1 MSDSIELAALNS
13 ATKYPSIPTYHVLGE
28 RGALTEDATPFVG
41 DVILTEK
48 VDGTNARI
56 IQLPGGD
63 WFIGSREELLAARG
77 DRVTNPAL
85 GIVAALRTVAEGF
98 SVRDSISVFYL
109 EVYGAKVGAA
119 AKQYTGTGQVGYRLF
134 DVATVPAEVLGW
146 PVERISAWR
155 EGGGQTFL
163 TEEALTIAAG
173 MEGLP
178 LTPRLDVIAPGS
190 LPTSVDEM
198 SAWLNGSWLQ
208 TQVALDGQAVGRAE
222 GVVLRNADR
231 SVIAKARFEDYAR
244 TLKRRAQTART
255 H

>member
-1 MSDSIELAALNS
+1 MSDSIDLAALNS

-41 DVILTEK
+41 DVVLTEK
-48 VDGTNARI
+48 IDGTNARI

-63 WFIGSREELLAARG
+63 WLIGSREELLAARG

-85 GIVAALRTVAEGF
+85 GIVGALRTVAEGL
-98 SVRDSISVFYL
+98 SARDGINVFYL

-134 DVATVPAEVLGW
+134 DVATVPPEVLDR

-155 EGGGQTFL
+155 EGGGQSFL
-163 TEEALTIAAG
+163 TEEALTVAAG
-173 MEGLP
+173 VEGIA

-190 LPTSVDEM
+190 LPTGVDGM
-198 SAWLNGSWLQ
+198 SAWLDASWPR
-208 TQVALDGQAVGRAE
+208 TRVALDGRAAGRAE
-222 GVVLRNADR
+222 GVVLRTTDR

-244 TLKRRAQTART
+244 TLKRRTRTARSG
-255 H
+255 